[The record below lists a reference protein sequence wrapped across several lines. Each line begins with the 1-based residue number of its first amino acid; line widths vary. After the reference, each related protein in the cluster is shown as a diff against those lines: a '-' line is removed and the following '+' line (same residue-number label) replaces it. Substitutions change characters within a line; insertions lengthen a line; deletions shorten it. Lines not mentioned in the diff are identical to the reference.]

1 LLFHAAVTPLICLWK
16 LLGRGF
22 PAPAD
27 RRGQRRRLHRRGPR
41 RAWAKTATCEKLPF
55 MADQPTET
63 MPEDVRQAFS
73 DAVRLF
79 DRWRFDTPGPTLPLR
94 NLNVSLSGVC
104 DLVLAY
110 KDEPL
115 PSNVHQELL
124 AVIDD
129 LHVGLK
135 EELTVDPSYAIGARC
150 LDTLVQDRRAAIGVA
165 RSLSNMAC

>member
-1 LLFHAAVTPLICLWK
+1 MV
-16 LLGRGF
+16 
-22 PAPAD
+22 
-27 RRGQRRRLHRRGPR
+27 
-41 RAWAKTATCEKLPF
+41 E
-55 MADQPTET
+55 QPSET
-63 MPEDVRQAFS
+63 MPEDVRQAFC

-79 DRWRFDTPGPTLPLR
+79 DRWRFDTPGPTLPVR

-129 LHVGLK
+129 LHLSLK
-135 EELTVDPSYAIGARC
+135 EELTVDPSYAIGARF
-150 LDTLVQDRRAAIGVA
+150 LDTLIQDRRAAVGVA
-165 RSLSNMAC
+165 RSLSNIERSNFGT